1 VLAGGRIRDRHPGSD
16 PDLSATMRAIR
27 ARPALPQLERA
38 DGEPRFPARLAAG
51 LAEDE
56 AAFLAANGSPP
67 AGAVAASATA

>member
-1 VLAGGRIRDRHPGSD
+1 
-16 PDLSATMRAIR
+16 MRAIR

-38 DGEPRFPARLAAG
+38 DGEPRFPPRLAAG